1 MTRGFRTRLARLIM
15 GIIAIGASGGAFTA
29 CAASASDLAQA
40 SCKHV
45 HTSLAL
51 LSEADHATDPTTAA
65 KLRDHAYLALL
76 PAIPIAAQAAY
87 HDIQWEPLVTTLSE
101 INRVPESVLV
111 PSLHAQCQSA
121 DNSVFNQPPPSSST
135 PGG

>member
-1 MTRGFRTRLARLIM
+1 MTPRPRSRLTRLCAGL
-15 GIIAIGASGGAFTA
+15 AAVVVAGGALTA
-29 CAASASDLAQA
+29 CAASAESLAIS

-45 HTSLAL
+45 NASLAL
-51 LSEADHATDPTTAA
+51 LTKADHTADPTAAA
-65 KLRDHAYLALL
+65 KLRNEAYLALL
-76 PAIPIAAQAAY
+76 PALPIAAQAAY